1 MTFIKYPRTRH
12 MEGSRSQ
19 PGDEDL
25 SDEPFSVIAG
35 RPLVIEE
42 KIDGANAG
50 ISFSANGEL
59 QLQSRG
65 HYLTGGPREKHFALF
80 KTWATTHTSALWERL
95 GARYVAFGEWVLAKH
110 TIFYDA
116 LPHYFLEFDVFDRET
131 ETFLSTTRRSDLWM
145 CSPVV
150 SVPVLWNGLLESAQ
164 QLSNLTKPSLYK
176 SATWKE
182 ALVAAASEAGID
194 RETVQRE
201 TDPSEIAEGLYVK
214 LEEGGVV
221 RERYK
226 FIRHSFLTSVVDSGS
241 HWLHRPIVRNQL
253 AKGTD
258 IFASR

>member
-1 MTFIKYPRTRH
+1 MTFLKYPRTRH
-12 MEGSRSQ
+12 IEGSRSQ

-25 SDEPFSVIAG
+25 TDEPFSVIQG
-35 RPLVIEE
+35 RHLVIEE

-50 ISFSANGEL
+50 ISFSPEGDL

-95 GARYVAFGEWVLAKH
+95 GARYVAFGEWTLAKH

-131 ETFLSTTRRSDLWM
+131 QTFLSTERRDEFWRG
-145 CSPVV
+145 SPVV
-150 SVPVLWNGLLESAQ
+150 SVPVLRNGAIESAQ
-164 QLSNLTKPSLYK
+164 ALSKLIQPSLYK
-176 SATWKE
+176 SIAWRET
-182 ALVAAASEAGID
+182 LVAMASEVGID
-194 RETVQRE
+194 RERVQRE
-201 TDPSEIAEGLYVK
+201 TDRSEIAEGLYVK
-214 LEEGGVV
+214 VEEDGVV
-221 RERYK
+221 QGRYK

-253 AKGTD
+253 AMGVD
-258 IFASR
+258 IFATA